1 MTALKD
7 LNGKF
12 IIDAAHSRLGF
23 VARHAMVT
31 KVRGNFGEFEG
42 YAEGDASAPEN
53 GVVDVTIKADSINTG
68 NEMRDNH
75 LRSDDFFG
83 SDTYPTITFRST
95 DIKVVDE
102 ETVEITG
109 DFTIRGTTKSITI
122 PFEFGGAITD
132 HEGKLRIGFEG
143 ATDISRKD
151 FGITWNGALEAG
163 GVMVS
168 DKIKLELELALVKEA

>member
-1 MTALKD
+1 MTALKE

-12 IIDAAHSRLGF
+12 ILDSAHSRLGF

-31 KVRGNFGEFEG
+31 KVRGNFDEFEG
-42 YAEGDASAPEN
+42 YAEGNAASPED
-53 GVVDVTIKADSINTG
+53 GVIAVDIKAESINTG
-68 NEMRDNH
+68 NKMRDGH

-83 SDTYPTITFRST
+83 SDTYPAITFRST
-95 DIKVVDE
+95 NIAVIDD
-102 ETVEITG
+102 ETVEVTG
-109 DFTIRGTTKSITI
+109 DFTIRDTTKSITI
-122 PFEFGGAITD
+122 PFEFGGAIID

-143 ATDISRKD
+143 ATDISRKE